1 MNELFTPYDMC
12 GTLLANRVVLAHM
25 TRTRTLEN
33 NPNELIALY
42 YAQRASAGLTT
53 EGLPISEEAHG
64 YLYTP
69 GIYTAEHVEAGAK
82 SVMLYEE

>member
-1 MNELFTPYDMC
+1 MNELFTPYDLSA
-12 GTLLANRVVLAHM
+12 TLLGIRVAMAPM

-33 NPNELIALY
+33 DP

-53 EGLPISEEAHG
+53 EVLPISEEARG

-69 GIYTAEHVEAGAK
+69 GSYTAEHVEAGAK